1 MRLPAHRRSR
11 HALLYLFTVAAL
23 AATTFLYVTPSPQ
36 AHAESGRRICRYIWN
51 QSLGRPDGRL
61 VSLIV
66 DYKQDGACPYIDY
79 HKVSIPKDF
88 ARWMPAPDMW
98 ENQPVPKMT
107 CEQFQTILKLPS
119 GSDGGDPCTYLED
132 DQLYAVTSA
141 LPGDTAAT
149 KRFSGL
155 ESAWDL
161 G

>member
-1 MRLPAHRRSR
+1 MRLPALRRSQR
-11 HALLYLFTVAAL
+11 SLLSLLAVAAL
-23 AATTFLYVTPSPQ
+23 AATLFLYVTPSPQ
-36 AHAESGRRICRYIWN
+36 AYAESGRRICRYVWN

-61 VSLIV
+61 VSLIL
-66 DYKQDGACPYIDY
+66 DDKKDGACPYIDF

-88 ARWMPAPDMW
+88 ARWMPAPDLW

-107 CEQFQTILKLPS
+107 CEQFQTVLDLPS

-141 LPGDTAAT
+141 LPGDTAET
-149 KRFSGL
+149 KRFLGL
-155 ESAWDL
+155 EDSEAL